1 MARKP
6 KQPTTIEHDDISTEE
21 QQEHSSAL
29 TPASEHSQEI
39 MDIYGDGLV
48 YNRARVVDET
58 RFYMAQSAETM
69 LEAGKRLIILKEHEP
84 HGEFI
89 HIVESQLG
97 MAARTAQQIMQ
108 AAIKYCSPKLD
119 SKRQAFAT
127 LGKTKLFELM
137 VEDDDDLSE
146 LADGGSVAGMNLDDI
161 DRMSVRELKKALR
174 DAREEREAKD
184 RVMEKNRAKIDELQ
198 TKAERVKKETPDEVI
213 SQVRAEASQICND
226 AEATLRVTVSHA
238 LEVVFQ
244 YGDELDMDQTSWL
257 SHQLDLM
264 DEALLSVREKLGI
277 ERSLDDGEPVWADPN
292 FDDLEATE

>member
-1 MARKP
+1 MARKA
-6 KQPTTIEHDDISTEE
+6 KQTTTIEHDQVSADQ
-21 QQEHSSAL
+21 QQEHSTAL

-39 MDIYGDGLV
+39 MDAYGDGLA

-89 HIVESQLG
+89 DIVENQLG

-108 AAIKYCSPKLD
+108 AAVKYCSPKLD
-119 SKRQAFAT
+119 SKRQAFAV

-146 LADGGSVAGMNLDDI
+146 LADGGSVAGMSLDEI
-161 DRMSVRELKKALR
+161 ERMTVRELKKALR
-174 DAREEREAKD
+174 EARENEEAKD

-198 TKAERVKKETPDEVI
+198 TKSERLKKETPDEVLT
-213 SQVRAEASQICND
+213 QVRTEASQVCNET
-226 AEATLRVTVSHA
+226 EATLRVTVGNA
-238 LEVVFQ
+238 LEVVEQ
-244 YGDELDMDQTSWL
+244 YGEELDQDQTGWL
-257 SHQLDLM
+257 SHQLDLL
-264 DEALLSVREKLGI
+264 DEALLSIREKLGI
-277 ERSLDDGEPVWADPN
+277 ERSLDNGEPVWADPN
-292 FDDLEATE
+292 FDDEEATE